1 MLSNPDASHISVGA
15 GMAFDHTNM
24 DTHPMVAVM
33 AKHCADTL
41 IRHGAKGVL
50 VDYGSGTGEHRVL
63 LTNVLG

>member
-1 MLSNPDASHISVGA
+1 
-15 GMAFDHTNM
+15 MAFDHTNM

-50 VDYGSGTGEHRVL
+50 VDYGSGTGKPRVL